1 MTHYASTKFA
11 VRSCPLL
18 MIVCLVCG
26 QWSSAQETQSDG
38 TGNSSRY
45 QPGVRNSRE
54 RPLNA
59 KQLYSLV
66 ETLRQKSG
74 FRGLEF
80 DAYGFL
86 RLGDRSHIDGG
97 SSAARDLLIAA
108 VDRGRAIDLESHH
121 RTSEVA
127 FARLASSVSYISK
140 ATGNRIEVYPI
151 QIDFSDFAHL
161 RGDREAIEAFDLG
174 FVVLHELAHAALGLR
189 DAMVEGQEPG
199 ECEEYIN
206 RIRRELGVAERQS
219 YSAQTRLERPFLS
232 QKPVHQAELLFAK
245 QTLAPK
251 ARPQMLSLSWEA
263 ERVGIVRP
271 VNDKPQTIPRRS
283 QASIAP

>member
-1 MTHYASTKFA
+1 MTRYASTKFA

-18 MIVCLVCG
+18 MIVCLTCG
-26 QWSSAQETQSDG
+26 QWSSAQETQQR
-38 TGNSSRY
+38 TSRY

-59 KQLYSLV
+59 KQISSLV
-66 ETLRQKSG
+66 ETLKQKSG

-80 DAYGFL
+80 DADGFL
-86 RLGDRSHIDGG
+86 RLGDRNDFEYG
-97 SSAARDLLIAA
+97 SAAARDLLIAA
-108 VDRGRAIDLESHH
+108 TDRGKAIDLESHN
-121 RTSEVA
+121 RTSEIA
-127 FARLASSVSYISK
+127 FARLASSVSYISS
-140 ATGNRIEVYPI
+140 ATSNRIEVYPV

-161 RGDREAIEAFDLG
+161 RGDREAIAAFDLG

-206 RIRRELGVAERQS
+206 RIRRDMGVAERQS
-219 YSAQTRLERPFLS
+219 YSAQTRLGRPFPS

-245 QTLAPK
+245 QSSADK
-251 ARPQMLSLSWEA
+251 IRSQILSLSWEA

-271 VNDKPQTIPRRS
+271 ADDKRQTIPRRS
-283 QASIAP
+283 QVSIAP